1 MVCIIAIENAGFE
14 LALVQW
20 LVLSLN
26 FSDQHVHRIIA
37 RSRLIAP
44 RVRMTCRLLLRCVA
58 SHSVLPRERF
68 SPLAL
73 FGHGAM
79 SDLSQLS
86 GVKRKSNF
94 GAVRSVNAHFRHA
107 AAPSGG

>member
-20 LVLSLN
+20 LVLSHN

-58 SHSVLPRERF
+58 SHSVLPHERF

-79 SDLSQLS
+79 SDLSPLTASKQTWTIAGTL
-86 GVKRKSNF
+86 RLCEM
-94 GAVRSVNAHFRHA
+94 
-107 AAPSGG
+107 